1 MRGIARLLTLA
12 AVLILVV
19 GLGMV
24 LSNAQENPAGPAVS
38 ASPTAGGTSA
48 VESGSASPGS
58 AKPAPVPAV
67 PEVENTSGLEAV
79 AASSLP
85 PEARET
91 LALIARGGPYPYS
104 RDGAVFSNFERLLP
118 RKPGGY
124 YKEFTVRTPGESD
137 RGARR
142 IVAGETGEKYY
153 TPDHYESFLFIVE
166 SK

>member
-12 AVLILVV
+12 VILVLVV

-24 LSNAQENPAGPAVS
+24 LASPPETPVSPGASATSTISASSTPASAPAV
-38 ASPTAGGTSA
+38 AS
-48 VESGSASPGS
+48 
-58 AKPAPVPAV
+58 
-67 PEVENTSGLEAV
+67 SGLDAV

-91 LALIARGGPYPYS
+91 LALIARGGPYPYA

-124 YKEFTVRTPGESD
+124 YKEFTVRTPGETD

-142 IVAGETGEKYY
+142 IVAGESGEKYY
-153 TPDHYESFLFIVE
+153 TPDHYESFLLILE
-166 SK
+166 GK

>member
-1 MRGIARLLTLA
+1 MKGIARLLTLA
-12 AVLILVV
+12 AVLVLVV
-19 GLGMV
+19 GLGIV
-24 LSNAQENPAGPAVS
+24 LSGTPEAPVSPGVS
-38 ASPTAGGTSA
+38 ASSTAA
-48 VESGSASPGS
+48 
-58 AKPAPVPAV
+58 PAPAASSPPVSPTTATGSV
-67 PEVENTSGLEAV
+67 VAGSGLEAV

-142 IVAGETGEKYY
+142 IVAGGSGEKYY
-153 TPDHYESFLFIVE
+153 TPDHYESFLLILE
-166 SK
+166 GQ

>member
-1 MRGIARLLTLA
+1 MRGIGRLLALA
-12 AVLILVV
+12 AVLVLVV

-24 LSNAQENPAGPAVS
+24 LSSTQEGPVS
-38 ASPTAGGTSA
+38 P
-48 VESGSASPGS
+48 
-58 AKPAPVPAV
+58 PVPAGSTAASAPGRSTAA
-67 PEVENTSGLEAV
+67 PEPAVDGSGLEAV
-79 AASSLP
+79 PASSLP

-118 RKPGGY
+118 RKPSGY

-142 IVAGETGEKYY
+142 IVVGESGDKYY
-153 TPDHYESFLFIVE
+153 TPDHYESFFHILE
-166 SK
+166 GK

>member
-12 AVLILVV
+12 VILVLVV

-24 LSNAQENPAGPAVS
+24 LASPPETPVSPGASVTSTISASSTPASAPAV
-38 ASPTAGGTSA
+38 AG
-48 VESGSASPGS
+48 
-58 AKPAPVPAV
+58 
-67 PEVENTSGLEAV
+67 SGLDAV

-91 LALIARGGPYPYS
+91 LALIARGGPYPYA

-124 YKEFTVRTPGESD
+124 YKEFTVRTPGETD

-142 IVAGETGEKYY
+142 IVAGESGEKYY
-153 TPDHYESFLFIVE
+153 TPDHYESFLLILE
-166 SK
+166 GK